1 MMVNIMESICGAL
14 RVKYHRISKKDF
26 MMILEINV
34 NLMYMQKLIII
45 YLKKYQFMVI
55 YSLEILIIMQVLLLI
70 L

>member
-14 RVKYHRISKKDF
+14 RVKYHPTSKKDF

-34 NLMYMQKLIII
+34 NLMYIQNLIII
-45 YLKKYQFMVI
+45 YLKKFQFMVI
-55 YSLEILIIMQVLLLI
+55 YSLEILITMLVLLHI